1 MAGRGDA
8 TRAALLDSAERL
20 FGTVGV
26 FNASLRQIRIESGAR
41 NTAAIHHYF
50 NDREGLILGLTE
62 RHLPQIAELQRHM
75 WEAMTDRGSTGN
87 PRDLAEL
94 MVRPCAEYL
103 ERGASERSWIKI
115 MAELGSR
122 PDVRWHE
129 VVELTPTSGRKG
141 AARLLEMIEAIVPPR
156 IARERMFVGAR
167 MSLNVCADRVR
178 RIEDPAE
185 RGEPLPTET
194 FIDNLSN
201 MLCGA
206 LLAPLRDDRSVTL
219 P

>member
-1 MAGRGDA
+1 
-8 TRAALLDSAERL
+8 LLDSAERL
-20 FGTVGV
+20 FGEHGV

-50 NDREGLILGLTE
+50 TDREGLILGLTE
-62 RHLPQIAELQRHM
+62 RHLPRIAERQRNM
-75 WEAMTDRGSTGN
+75 WEAMVERGSTAN
-87 PRDLAEL
+87 PRELAEL
-94 MVRPCAEYL
+94 LVRPCAEYL

-129 VVELTPTSGRKG
+129 AVELTPTAGREG
-141 AARLLEMIEAIVPPR
+141 AARLFDMVEAIVPPR

-178 RIEDPAE
+178 RIESPVE
-185 RGEPLPTET
+185 RGEPLPIET
-194 FIDNLSN
+194 FVDNVSN

-206 LLAPLRDDRSVTL
+206 LLAPLRDDRSVT
-219 P
+219 PP